1 MLEQGQKTVLLV
13 EDDAALREVMADCL
27 ATDNYAVIQATDG
40 NEAMRLAQLN
50 GPDVILLDLAMPDRS
65 GLDVLLAL
73 KGAAPTR
80 DIPVLIVSGYALVL
94 MDKTTTRVDG
104 VIQKPFDVDVLL
116 AQVKRVASAQTKSA
130 ASPAL
135 GR

>member
-1 MLEQGQKTVLLV
+1 MLEQVQKTVLLV

-27 ATDNYAVIQATDG
+27 ATDNYAVIQAMDG
-40 NEAMRLAQLN
+40 NEAMRLARLN

-65 GLDVLLAL
+65 GLDVLQAL
-73 KGAAPTR
+73 RGAAPTR

-94 MDKTTTRVDG
+94 MDKTTTRIDG